1 MSYGFLAVNQ
11 SNITQIDG
19 TYDNIAVLSMGT
31 ANSSYQNSS
40 NAGGSF
46 TKVYLPTG
54 FSDVLVFLKPS
65 VESGAHILFVDY
77 GTDSN
82 GTWYTFST
90 PLGSTST
97 ISVDYKFCVR
107 SNEIPASP
115 NNGYGLKVYKSNG
128 DEAFSSNNINY
139 KVRQVAYDTTAGTT
153 HDVYAPTGG
162 VTTSG
167 CFRFMN
173 NAGAISF
180 FPSGDG
186 VTRIIVFYAQRF
198 DYPNNKIESTTTYG
212 RRVGGNYSSAGSNQ
226 VKTNTTGTF
235 I

>member
-19 TYDNIAVLSMGT
+19 TYDNIAVLSQGT

-139 KVRQVAYDTTAGTT
+139 KVRQVAYDTTASTT

-180 FPSGDG
+180 FPF
-186 VTRIIVFYAQRF
+186 R
-198 DYPNNKIESTTTYG
+198 
-212 RRVGGNYSSAGSNQ
+212 
-226 VKTNTTGTF
+226 
-235 I
+235 